1 LITVPD
7 LAAGID
13 SGRYAG
19 VALVGRKPDGF
30 KLNQLWLI
38 SSANDALWLSRL
50 LEAFKTIDEERKGH
64 KFRFIIEQPPKT
76 LRAGSVA
83 GDRRGHTTWKGM
95 GRRLGM
101 IEATWFFASGLLA
114 EKIEQKDWVNR
125 MSPIVLRKK
134 SGDGTHRCREAARLV
149 QGAEEALLQIPEH
162 GRIDCAEA
170 ILIGTAA
177 QVGPAKY
184 HYSKTLCYIT
194 CLLL

>member
-125 MSPIVLRKK
+125 MSPIV
-134 SGDGTHRCREAARLV
+134 RLV

-177 QVGPAKY
+177 LTIPMSNK
-184 HYSKTLCYIT
+184 
-194 CLLL
+194 